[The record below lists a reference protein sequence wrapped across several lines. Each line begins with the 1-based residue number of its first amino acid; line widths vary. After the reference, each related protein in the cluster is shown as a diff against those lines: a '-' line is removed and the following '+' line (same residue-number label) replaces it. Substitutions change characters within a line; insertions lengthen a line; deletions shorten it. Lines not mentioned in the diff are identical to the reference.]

1 MPDETASYNK
11 PNTDGSGDVKES
23 TPHRWVIVRHTT
35 IWHPPT
41 DIYERDERLIVV
53 VEIAGMRD
61 GEFAVVLDDQR
72 LVISGTRQRVA
83 GPDCAYHQL
92 EIPFGEFRT
101 EVSLPWSVTREDV
114 VATYRDG
121 FLRVELP
128 PVSAQKIQVI
138 DIKQSDDNNGDSSE
152 EQAKT

>member
-1 MPDETASYNK
+1 MPDETTPYDKPDTNGGDADEASRQ
-11 PNTDGSGDVKES
+11 
-23 TPHRWVIVRHTT
+23 RWVIVRHTT

-41 DIYERDERLIVV
+41 DVYERDERLIVV
-53 VEIAGMRD
+53 VEIAGMRE
-61 GEFAVVLDDQR
+61 GEFAVVLENQR

-101 EVSLPWSVTREDV
+101 EVSLPWSVTRDDV

-128 PVSAQKIQVI
+128 HVSAQKIQVI
-138 DIKQSDDNNGDSSE
+138 DVTQVDENDSDSSE
-152 EQAKT
+152 ERAET